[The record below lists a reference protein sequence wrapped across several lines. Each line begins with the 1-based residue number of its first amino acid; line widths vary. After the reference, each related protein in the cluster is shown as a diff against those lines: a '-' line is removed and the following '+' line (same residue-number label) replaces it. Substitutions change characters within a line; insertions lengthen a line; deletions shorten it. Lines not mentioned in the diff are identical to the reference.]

1 MNFSTSEWGAR
12 GGGGT
17 IKNAGKR
24 SVSCERGHSKHEKTI
39 RAIGS
44 CVSYGVTIERSGS
57 RLQFGREMQ
66 PVRVGLPAPACEA
79 ARMCAFSIDHHRI
92 AGRFDN

>member
-1 MNFSTSEWGAR
+1 MQ
-12 GGGGT
+12 
-17 IKNAGKR
+17 GKL

-44 CVSYGVTIERSGS
+44 CVSYGVTIERRGS

-66 PVRVGLPAPACEA
+66 PVRVGLPAPACAA